1 MKFPNILTLILTL
14 FRRPAPQPEPV
25 AETAALATDVMVDLE
40 TFGTQ
45 ASACIPSIGAVGF
58 DQNGMVPYAKFYI
71 TGIDIQ
77 TCLDAGLTIDGETQY
92 WWMKQ
97 SEEARKEI
105 SRRPIVEFNEHG
117 ELILEELPRPTLQE
131 ALEEFAHF
139 IDTQTV
145 GRKHVRIWGNGS
157 DFDNVILANAY
168 RAMGMETPWEFWN
181 NRCYRTLKNQY
192 RHITL
197 ERTGTHHSAYDDAH
211 SQAEHCI
218 RLLAEHEHGLKLLK
232 QEQQDLEDV
241 A

>member
-1 MKFPNILTLILTL
+1 MMKFPNILTLL
-14 FRRPAPQPEPV
+14 RRPAPQPEPV
-25 AETAALATDVMVDLE
+25 PETAPLATDVMVDLE

-58 DQNGMVPYAKFYI
+58 YQNGMVPDAEFYI
-71 TGIDIQ
+71 TGINIQ
-77 TCLDAGLTIDGETQY
+77 TCLDAGLTIDGSTLY
-92 WWMKQ
+92 WWMEQ

-117 ELILEELPRPTLQE
+117 ELIHEELPRPTLQE

-139 IDTQTV
+139 IDTETV
-145 GRKHVRIWGNGS
+145 GRKNVRIWGNGS

-168 RAMGMETPWEFWN
+168 RAMGMEIPWAFWN

-192 RHITL
+192 RHIEL
-197 ERTGTHHSAYDDAH
+197 ERTGTHHSAYDDAR

-218 RLLAEHEHGLKLLK
+218 RLLAEHERALELLHLDD
-232 QEQQDLEDV
+232 QAME
-241 A
+241 AAA